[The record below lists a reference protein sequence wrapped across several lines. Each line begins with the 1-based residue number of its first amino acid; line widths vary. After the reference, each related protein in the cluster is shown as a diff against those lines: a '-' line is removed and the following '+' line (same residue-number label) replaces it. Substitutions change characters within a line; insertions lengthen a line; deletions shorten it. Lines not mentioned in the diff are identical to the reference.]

1 MTTLSAEDVR
11 QLKTEH
17 LATLL
22 EQTLLDTV
30 LNVLCRLS
38 ERQRP
43 LPICY
48 KTDCPMRDDI
58 PF

>member
-1 MTTLSAEDVR
+1 MSTLSAEDVR
-11 QLKTEH
+11 QLKTERI
-17 LATLL
+17 ATLL

-30 LNVLCRLS
+30 LSILCRLS
-38 ERQRP
+38 EHQRP

-48 KTDCPMRDDI
+48 KTDCSMRDDI